1 MNAPRFASWYLVPRS
16 AHLRRPASPLL
27 VALAGLL
34 VACGGGEGP
43 TSPGGN
49 NGNPGGGNNEPS
61 IKADPSFAGDIVP
74 IFGRNGCTAS
84 GCHGA
89 PGEAGL
95 NLATAPYAALVNVPS
110 TQTGEIRVI
119 PGNAN
124 DSYLVKKLEGR
135 ASVGV
140 RMPVGG
146 SLGSADLQNIRNW
159 INQGAKNN

>member
-1 MNAPRFASWYLVPRS
+1 MNAPLSVLLSLTPPPPAS
-16 AHLRRPASPLL
+16 RRPAAP
-27 VALAGLL
+27 ALAALAALL
-34 VACGGGEGP
+34 VACGGGDGP

-49 NGNPGGGNNEPS
+49 DGSSGGGNNDPS
-61 IKADPSFAGDIVP
+61 IKADPSFAGDIAP
-74 IFGRNGCTAS
+74 IFSRAGCTAG

-95 NLATAPYAALVNVPS
+95 NLSASPYAALVNVPS

-119 PGNAN
+119 AGNAN

-135 ASVGV
+135 AAVGV

-146 SLGSADLQNIRNW
+146 QLGNVDLQNIRNW